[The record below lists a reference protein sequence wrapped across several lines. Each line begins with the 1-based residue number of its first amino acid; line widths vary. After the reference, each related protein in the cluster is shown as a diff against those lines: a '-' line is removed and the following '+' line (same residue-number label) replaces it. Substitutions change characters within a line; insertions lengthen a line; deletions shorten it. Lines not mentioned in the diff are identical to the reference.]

1 MSVILGRA
9 DRPSVRRG
17 VRLRTGPDG
26 GLAKWGAAMDRYCP
40 PRTTDARIV
49 TPEEYIRP
57 RGLNYLTL
65 AECDA

>member
-49 TPEEYIRP
+49 TPEKYIRP
-57 RGLNYLTL
+57 
-65 AECDA
+65 